1 VLEEKIIPLY
11 YQVDE
16 DGIPSGW
23 VRVMKNAIK
32 STAAQFSARRM
43 VREYVEKF
51 YSKAARFTTEVA

>member
-1 VLEEKIIPLY
+1 MN
-11 YQVDE
+11 E
-16 DGIPSGW
+16 DGIPTGW

-51 YSKAARFTTEVA
+51 YSKAARFTSEVV